1 MTVEGTQGA
10 QGQGAEG
17 AGEPKKPA
25 PPAASPYDAY
35 GLDAEGNPIKREAP
49 KEKGPDPMEAK
60 VAALEKKLESAERAL
75 SGQADLNKKMEI
87 VDRMVKAIG
96 GNTEDMT
103 KREYMDIFNDLKR
116 ISPPGVRQALEILE
130 SNPAALQQLTGS
142 INSLHADRL
151 VSLNTKAHERVLDL
165 AKKAGFRGTNSADM
179 NKMVYPYER
188 AITEAI
194 NANPKLKDAFVSG
207 NVEILD
213 EIFNDLVAP
222 HVAQRVR
229 SKQARLTGPTV
240 KTPPYAKASSSATDD
255 SRSEQRPNLRT
266 PQGRAAFH
274 KQASARFFS
283 KLAAKDEE

>member
-1 MTVEGTQGA
+1 MAEAVQGSLVQGTPP
-10 QGQGAEG
+10 AEG
-17 AGEPKKPA
+17 EVKKPA
-25 PPAASPYDAY
+25 PPAASPYESY
-35 GLDAEGNPIKREAP
+35 GLDAEGNPIKREES
-49 KEKGPDPMEAK
+49 KVKGPDPMEAK
-60 VAALEKKLESAERAL
+60 VAALEKKLEVAERAL

-116 ISPPGVRQALEILE
+116 ISPPGVRKALEILE
-130 SNPAALQQLTGS
+130 QNPDALNQLTGS
-142 INSLHADRL
+142 ISSLHADRL
-151 VSLNTKAHERVLDL
+151 VSLNTKAHDRVLDL
-165 AKKAGFRGTNSADM
+165 AKKAGFRGRDSAEM

-207 NVEILD
+207 NVDIVD
-213 EIFNDLVAP
+213 EIFNDLVSP

-229 SKQARLTGPTV
+229 SKQARLEGPRV
-240 KTPPYAKASSSATDD
+240 KTPPYAKAGSSATDE
-255 SRSEQRPNLRT
+255 SRGEQRPNIRT

-274 KQASARFFS
+274 KQAASRFFN
-283 KLAAKDEE
+283 KLAARDEE